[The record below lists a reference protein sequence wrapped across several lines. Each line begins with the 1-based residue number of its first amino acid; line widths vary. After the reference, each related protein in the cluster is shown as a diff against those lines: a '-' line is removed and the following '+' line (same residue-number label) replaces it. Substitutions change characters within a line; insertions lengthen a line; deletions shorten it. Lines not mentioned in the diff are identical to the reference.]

1 MKVILSWFTGYL
13 QVISEK
19 KGRSKKQNVN
29 DIKSRKERI
38 LLYMIKLLRLDGFI
52 YKDLIFKN

>member
-1 MKVILSWFTGYL
+1 MKVILSWFNGYL

-29 DIKSRKERI
+29 
-38 LLYMIKLLRLDGFI
+38 G
-52 YKDLIFKN
+52 YKK